1 MIASCKTNS
10 LYVSLGSYD
19 LRIVFTS
26 IGSATPWINSSIT
39 LSNCP
44 TFVGYDDNSHKQ
56 TSPAGR
62 SPSGSPLVNSLL
74 VTLTP
79 STAVTDTTRGLMKI
93 DQPEADTASG
103 IELQLA
109 YGETS
114 SPTIWSFTRAK
125 TL

>member
-44 TFVGYDDNSHKQ
+44 TFVGYDDNSHK
-56 TSPAGR
+56 
-62 SPSGSPLVNSLL
+62 
-74 VTLTP
+74 
-79 STAVTDTTRGLMKI
+79 
-93 DQPEADTASG
+93 
-103 IELQLA
+103 
-109 YGETS
+109 
-114 SPTIWSFTRAK
+114 
-125 TL
+125 